1 MSAKG
6 KKTRPKREGEK
17 APKESPKRPVGR
29 PPEAMIVARHGTG
42 VVTRLGRGF
51 SKGEVAGAGLSPRLA
66 SSWGA
71 RIDGRRRSV
80 IEGNVALLKH
90 WGGSI
95 VAPKK
100 TEGKAKRLEVELEKA
115 EVEVEKEVEK
125 VEKEV
130 EKVEKEAAKVGK
142 EVKKE
147 ATRAEK
153 AVKAKV
159 KKPRPKAKKKKAD

>member
-1 MSAKG
+1 LSAKG
-6 KKTRPKREGEK
+6 KKTRPKREGER
-17 APKESPKRPVGR
+17 APKEAPKRPVGR
-29 PPEAMIVARHGTG
+29 APEAMIMARHGTG

-51 SKGEVAGAGLSPRLA
+51 SKGEVAGAGLPPRLA

-71 RIDGRRRSV
+71 RIDERRRSV

-90 WGGSI
+90 WGGSL

-100 TEGKAKRLEVELEKA
+100 TEGKAKRLEEELEKA
-115 EVEVEKEVEK
+115 EVE

>member
-29 PPEAMIVARHGTG
+29 PPEAMIVARHGPG

-80 IEGNVALLKH
+80 IEGNVVLLRH

-115 EVEVEKEVEK
+115 EVE